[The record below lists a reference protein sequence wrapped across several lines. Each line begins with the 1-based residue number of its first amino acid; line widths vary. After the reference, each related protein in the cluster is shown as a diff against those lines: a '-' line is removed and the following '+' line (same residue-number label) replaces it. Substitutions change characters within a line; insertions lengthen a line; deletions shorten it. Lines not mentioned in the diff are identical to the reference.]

1 MPQVTKLAEV
11 RSPLHP
17 PQPTPR
23 SPRPTTDSPL
33 LHSYPGGPGPGGSRQ
48 AAGPREADP
57 KRTSLPCAPSR
68 GLLVVD
74 ADIPSSHLPL
84 QAADLSSTSTI
95 LTTAA
100 TLAYKSSNYPLLNS
114 TVTVLAKR
122 HGQLKEA
129 VVRMIDEVI
138 TFLPEMKTQEG
149 ESTWLDAL
157 KSLRNITEGKVR
169 SLLRLLQD
177 A

>member
-1 MPQVTKLAEV
+1 MLTPPPPTS
-11 RSPLHP
+11 SP
-17 PQPTPR
+17 
-23 SPRPTTDSPL
+23 
-33 LHSYPGGPGPGGSRQ
+33 
-48 AAGPREADP
+48 
-57 KRTSLPCAPSR
+57 K
-68 GLLVVD
+68 
-74 ADIPSSHLPL
+74 
-84 QAADLSSTSTI
+84 AADLSSTSTI

-100 TLAYKSSNYPLLNS
+100 TLAYKSANYPLLNS

-138 TFLPEMKTQEG
+138 TFLPEMKTQAG

-169 SLLRLLQD
+169 SLLQLPQE